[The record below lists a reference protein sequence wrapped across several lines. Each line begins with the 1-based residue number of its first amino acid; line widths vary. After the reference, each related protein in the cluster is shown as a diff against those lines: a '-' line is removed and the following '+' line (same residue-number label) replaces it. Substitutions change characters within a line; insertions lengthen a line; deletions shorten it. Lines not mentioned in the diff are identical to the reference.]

1 MLLVENFY
9 NPVFGSRKRIIRAL
23 NDVDIDVTGYRYDE
37 ENNELY
43 TQRMIENKIYE
54 LKFSEESDGTK
65 KWLLLM
71 KWTQN
76 CIRSCFVM

>member
-23 NDVDIDVTGYRYDE
+23 NDVNIDVTGYRYDE

-54 LKFSEESDGTK
+54 LKLNKIAARWPAKAVAQFSTPK
-65 KWLLLM
+65 
-71 KWTQN
+71 
-76 CIRSCFVM
+76 

>member
-1 MLLVENFY
+1 MRGIKVKILLLVENFY

-23 NDVDIDVTGYRYDE
+23 NDVNIDVTGYRYDE

-65 KWLLLM
+65 K
-71 KWTQN
+71 
-76 CIRSCFVM
+76 

>member
-23 NDVDIDVTGYRYDE
+23 NDVNIDVTGYRYDE
-37 ENNELY
+37 EINELY

-65 KWLLLM
+65 K
-71 KWTQN
+71 
-76 CIRSCFVM
+76 

>member
-43 TQRMIENKIYE
+43 TQRMIEDKIYE

-65 KWLLLM
+65 SFHP
-71 KWTQN
+71 
-76 CIRSCFVM
+76 ISYF

>member
-23 NDVDIDVTGYRYDE
+23 NDVNIDVTGYRYDE

-43 TQRMIENKIYE
+43 TQRMIENPLYE

-65 KWLLLM
+65 K
-71 KWTQN
+71 
-76 CIRSCFVM
+76 

>member
-43 TQRMIENKIYE
+43 TQRMIENKI
-54 LKFSEESDGTK
+54 
-65 KWLLLM
+65 
-71 KWTQN
+71 
-76 CIRSCFVM
+76 